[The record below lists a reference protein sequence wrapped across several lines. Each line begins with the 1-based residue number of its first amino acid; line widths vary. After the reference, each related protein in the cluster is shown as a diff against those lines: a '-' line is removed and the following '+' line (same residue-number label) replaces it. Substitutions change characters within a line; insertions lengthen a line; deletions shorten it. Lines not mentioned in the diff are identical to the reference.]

1 MESTSKR
8 CWNSFFLP
16 SKYVHRCYF
25 GIILLIS
32 NARISIFCF
41 EIEADWFGFRNHVIR
56 ILSGATAFARNVDP
70 DHSASLCLSGFV
82 ESCCLFTIL
91 KFLCWNKHLLAI
103 LLISWKVAALRLIYY
118 FKPIMQQNIVQC
130 LCISQTFRIFTFRRR
145 SESLCFADVQNLHIS
160 QTFRIFTFR
169 RRSESLHFADV
180 QNLYISQTFRI
191 FTFCRRSESLHFADV
206 SSSAVCISLSCLS
219 FQKYIQNNPLSSVRL
234 RCETIC
240 TKASFA
246 DNFEDKGKWGTQLKS
261 MPQYNGNLATD
272 DEWMSLL

>member
-56 ILSGATAFARNVDP
+56 ILTGATAFARNVDP

-145 SESLCFADVQNLHIS
+145 SESLHFADVQNLYVS

-180 QNLYISQTFRI
+180 QNLCISQTFRI
-191 FTFCRRSESLHFADV
+191 FTFRRRSEYLHFAGV
-206 SSSAVCISLSCLS
+206 QNLYISQTYQAARSAFRFPVFHFKNIFRIIPCRQCVWGAKR
-219 FQKYIQNNPLSSVRL
+219 FVRKL
-234 RCETIC
+234 HSQII
-240 TKASFA
+240 
-246 DNFEDKGKWGTQLKS
+246 LKIKES
-261 MPQYNGNLATD
+261 EALNWNLCHNTMAI
-272 DEWMSLL
+272 